1 MRDYYSKSI
10 VAMAE
15 YIKKNKCTVRQ
26 CAAAFGVGK
35 STVHSY
41 MRTKLKYMD
50 VDLYDEVQS
59 VLDYNL
65 SVRHLRGGESTKKR
79 YEKQKNN
86 S

>member
-1 MRDYYSKSI
+1 MRDYYSQSI

-50 VDLYDEVQS
+50 VDL
-59 VLDYNL
+59 
-65 SVRHLRGGESTKKR
+65 
-79 YEKQKNN
+79 
-86 S
+86 